1 MDLPLFLYPS
11 AAGLSFAAAAVAAG
25 APLFSDGLRTLRL
38 NRLLSSMK
46 ESSLADTLSGFVHV
60 QGEVSLESPLFSP
73 LSGEPC
79 AGFRLEVRGI
89 GTPVM
94 RAAEVY
100 RPFRIGAE
108 GVTARVHVTHAR
120 WDLAETATRDVTADE
135 PLTQHLDAL
144 LASVPEALWL
154 RRTGAKL
161 RLTERALLV
170 GTRCHVVGYARMGRA
185 HDVVAETEL
194 ARTGTDDA
202 VVVASAA
209 GASTEPEL
217 RIDSGEHLNFLLVSD
232 HAPDPARLAIAR
244 ARTAGVVLG
253 PTLSL
258 LGMLYFAHTADYL
271 RSLGPR

>member
-38 NRLLSSMK
+38 NRIFASLK
-46 ESSLADTLSGFVHV
+46 ESSLAGTPSGFVHV
-60 QGEVSLESPLFSP
+60 RGEVSLESPLFSP
-73 LSGEPC
+73 LSQEPC
-79 AGFRLEVRGI
+79 AGFRLEVRGV

-94 RAAEVY
+94 RAADVY
-100 RPFRIGAE
+100 RPFRVGAD

-120 WDLAETATRDVTADE
+120 WNLAETATRDVSPNE
-135 PLTQHLDAL
+135 PLSQHLDAL

-154 RRTGAKL
+154 RRTGATL
-161 RLTERALLV
+161 RLTERALMV
-170 GTRCHVVGYARMGRA
+170 GTQCHVVGYARMGRA
-185 HDVVAETEL
+185 HEAVVETEL
-194 ARTGTDDA
+194 ARTGTDDGVA
-202 VVVASAA
+202 VAVAAS
-209 GASTEPEL
+209 ASTEPEL
-217 RIDSGEHLNFLLVSD
+217 RIDSGEHLNFLLISD

-244 ARTAGVVLG
+244 ARTVGVVLG

-258 LGMLYFAHTADYL
+258 LGMLYFAHTADFL